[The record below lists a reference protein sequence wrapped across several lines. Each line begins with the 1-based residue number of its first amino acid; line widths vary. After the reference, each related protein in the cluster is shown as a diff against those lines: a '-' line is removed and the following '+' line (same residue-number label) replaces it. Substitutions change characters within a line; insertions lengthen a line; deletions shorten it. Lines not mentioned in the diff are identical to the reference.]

1 MTDQGEDQVG
11 VCGGWD
17 GGHRQ
22 GGEGVVAY
30 ARTGDGHGCVG
41 DWDVGHRQ
49 GGEEVAAYA
58 YARPDDDHGC
68 GESGLVDTDRGL
80 RE

>member
-1 MTDQGEDQVG
+1 MKWSVTDQGEDPVG

-30 ARTGDGHGCVG
+30 ARPDDGHG
-41 DWDVGHRQ
+41 
-49 GGEEVAAYA
+49 
-58 YARPDDDHGC
+58 
-68 GESGLVDTDRGL
+68 SGMVDTDRGL
-80 RE
+80 REQLLMLDLVMTMGVGRVGWWTQTMG